1 MDLSRAGLGHILII
15 GTSCVAV
22 SCGPALAR
30 CQPLWADIGPALRMP
45 GAAAQDL
52 PSLAKCLVI
61 LVEVCLLFQ
70 YTDKTTAVLFLCGR
84 HEYSGLNP
92 RVKPGFMHALGN
104 PSLYITLSEGANR
117 RAANRVSWIPR
128 SGWIPGARCLDFS
141 VAPVLVVWTPY
152 PPPPL
157 SPPCLLVGCFVHTP

>member
-1 MDLSRAGLGHILII
+1 MDLSRVGLGHILII
-15 GTSCVAV
+15 GTSCEAV

-30 CQPLWADIGPALRMP
+30 CQPLQADIGPAPHTP

-84 HEYSGLNP
+84 HE
-92 RVKPGFMHALGN
+92 
-104 PSLYITLSEGANR
+104 
-117 RAANRVSWIPR
+117 
-128 SGWIPGARCLDFS
+128 
-141 VAPVLVVWTPY
+141 LVVS
-152 PPPPL
+152 L
-157 SPPCLLVGCFVHTP
+157 QSHE

>member
-15 GTSCVAV
+15 GTSCEAV
-22 SCGPALAR
+22 SRGPALAR
-30 CQPLWADIGPALRMP
+30 CQPGGADIGPAPRMP

-84 HEYSGLNP
+84 HEHLASVDWAKTNARQGENHLSLGIWCGL
-92 RVKPGFMHALGN
+92 
-104 PSLYITLSEGANR
+104 Y
-117 RAANRVSWIPR
+117 
-128 SGWIPGARCLDFS
+128 
-141 VAPVLVVWTPY
+141 
-152 PPPPL
+152 
-157 SPPCLLVGCFVHTP
+157 

>member
-1 MDLSRAGLGHILII
+1 MDLSRAGLGYILII
-15 GTSCVAV
+15 GTSCEAV

-30 CQPLWADIGPALRMP
+30 CQPLRADIGPAPHTP

-84 HEYSGLNP
+84 HELTIIGSDNGLS
-92 RVKPGFMHALGN
+92 PGRRQAMIWTNAGILLIGALGTN
-104 PSLYITLSEGANR
+104 FSE
-117 RAANRVSWIPR
+117 IL
-128 SGWIPGARCLDFS
+128 IEI
-141 VAPVLVVWTPY
+141 
-152 PPPPL
+152 
-157 SPPCLLVGCFVHTP
+157 